1 VNAGPLEICRLFLG
15 EEKRKEWP
23 EHHVL
28 ELDAAMKEFFKLC
41 GFALVPA
48 ISLRNATQRN
58 ATQRTNMSRP
68 QQALNGSLI
77 TDDQLPF
84 QEKLK
89 EGYADVR
96 TQMSQY
102 VDLKP
107 PQSLDS
113 SRDGHAM

>member
-1 VNAGPLEICRLFLG
+1 MNAGPLEICRLFLG

-41 GFALVPA
+41 GFALVRA
-48 ISLRNATQRN
+48 IQPVQQRS
-58 ATQRTNMSRP
+58 ALTMSRP

-107 PQSLDS
+107 PQSLDA
-113 SRDGHAM
+113 SREGHAM